1 MTNRIVIYNNNISKS
16 IHKILLIDMRYN
28 FRIQLKQNS
37 DKKNQLK
44 WQLQVVVS
52 WLLLGVKYKGI
63 VLIYGQ
69 LLWMKMAVF
78 GTL

>member
-28 FRIQLKQNS
+28 FRLQLKQNS

-69 LLWMKMAVF
+69 LL
-78 GTL
+78 

>member
-63 VLIYGQ
+63 Y
-69 LLWMKMAVF
+69 
-78 GTL
+78 